1 MGLFSRL
8 FKRVKDTTAREYSQ
22 ARKGM
27 VIASTEVE
35 RAHQQLLTAMKRAE
49 QHAEQVRAHAE
60 QEANKAH
67 AEAAQWAQEA
77 RAAMERVAY
86 HQSLLSNNNSNS

>member
-1 MGLFSRL
+1 MGLFTRL
-8 FKRVKDTTAREYSQ
+8 FNRVKDTTAKEYSQ

-35 RAHQQLLTAMKRAE
+35 QLHQKLLKAMQKAE

-60 QEANKAH
+60 QEANRAQ
-67 AEAAQWAQEA
+67 AEAQAWVQEA
-77 RAAMERVAY
+77 KAAVERVAY
-86 HQSLLSNNNSNS
+86 HQSLLSKNNSNS